1 MLYSL
6 FTHFNNFPGAR
17 LFTYISFRAIIAG
30 VLALCISVW
39 FGKWFIYWMKRHQ
52 FFEKLR
58 EEEEKNGK
66 KKGEDENK
74 VDDKNEEKG
83 FIHWMKKG
91 FEKLC
96 GEEKKKDE
104 KKEEDEKK
112 GRKKN
117 VKMKRR
123 EKNIKKHVPTMGGF
137 VVIVA
142 VLVPCLLLG
151 KLSNIYMI
159 LLLVTTVLMGA
170 LGFADDYVK
179 TIKGDKE
186 GIKPCM
192 KLAGQVTLGLI
203 VGLTLRFSPAVT
215 MNEVVTSRIENNVV
229 VVDKS
234 PEIKSTQTTIPFVK
248 HHNFNY
254 ADLFSWLGEKNM
266 YRAGWIFF
274 VLLTAL
280 VVAALSNGANLNDG
294 MDGMCAGNSAIIA
307 VALLLLAY
315 MSGNVVL
322 TEYFDVM
329 YIPGSEELV
338 VFLASFVGALVG
350 YLWWNGFPA
359 QVFLGDT
366 GSLTIGGIIGVSAMV
381 IHKELMMPLLCGV
394 FLVESISVIIQRG
407 VYKFYKK
414 RGRHV
419 RIWRKAPIHDHF
431 CTTVAQ
437 MKKRDPTSTC
447 FFSDDSR
454 IILGFNK
461 EPDKKLEPKIVL
473 RFCIIT
479 LILAALTILTLKIR

>member
-6 FTHFNNFPGAR
+6 FTHFHNFPGAR

-30 VLALCISVW
+30 VLALCISIW
-39 FGKWFIYWMKRHQ
+39 FGKWFIRWMKRHQ
-52 FFEKLR
+52 FYETQRDEKIDPA
-58 EEEEKNGK
+58 GK
-66 KKGEDENK
+66 
-74 VDDKNEEKG
+74 
-83 FIHWMKKG
+83 
-91 FEKLC
+91 
-96 GEEKKKDE
+96 EKKD
-104 KKEEDEKK
+104 
-112 GRKKN
+112 
-117 VKMKRR
+117 
-123 EKNIKKHVPTMGGF
+123 VPTMGGLI
-137 VVIVA
+137 VIA
-142 VLVPCLLLG
+142 AILVPCLLLG

-159 LLLVTTVLMGA
+159 LLLVTTLLMGA
-170 LGFADDYVK
+170 IGFLDDY
-179 TIKGDKE
+179 IKAFRMNKAGLNGWLK
-186 GIKPCM
+186 I
-192 KLAGQVTLGLI
+192 AGQVTLGLI

-215 MNEVVTSRIENNVV
+215 MNEIVSSSIVDNTVV
-229 VVDKS
+229 VEKS

-274 VLLTAL
+274 VLLTAF

-307 VALLLLAY
+307 IALLVLAY

-366 GSLTIGGIIGVSAMV
+366 GSLAIGGVIGVCAMV

-394 FLVESISVIIQRG
+394 FFMESVSVILQTRY
-407 VYKFYKK
+407 YKYCKK
-414 RGRHV
+414 HGRRGR
-419 RIWRKAPIHDHF
+419 IWKATPIHDHF
-431 CTTVAQ
+431 RTSMDDVRR
-437 MKKRDPTSTC
+437 RDPQCAVIFKGS
-447 FFSDDSR
+447 
-454 IILGFNK
+454 NEK
-461 EPDKKLEPKIVL
+461 HHEVKIVL
-473 RFCIIT
+473 RFCIVT
-479 LILAALTILTLKIR
+479 LILAALTVLTLKIR

>member
-1 MLYSL
+1 MFYSL
-6 FTHFNNFPGAR
+6 FTHFHHFPGAR

-30 VLALCISVW
+30 VLALCISIW
-39 FGKWFIYWMKRHQ
+39 FGKWFIRWMKRHHISETQ
-52 FFEKLR
+52 RDEKIDPA
-58 EEEEKNGK
+58 GK
-66 KKGEDENK
+66 D
-74 VDDKNEEKG
+74 
-83 FIHWMKKG
+83 
-91 FEKLC
+91 
-96 GEEKKKDE
+96 KKD
-104 KKEEDEKK
+104 
-112 GRKKN
+112 
-117 VKMKRR
+117 
-123 EKNIKKHVPTMGGF
+123 VPTMGGLI
-137 VVIVA
+137 VIA
-142 VLVPCLLLG
+142 AILVPCLLMG

-159 LLLVTTVLMGA
+159 LLLATTVLMGA
-170 LGFADDYVK
+170 LGFADDFIK
-179 TIKGDKE
+179 TFRKNKDGLNGWLKI
-186 GIKPCM
+186 
-192 KLAGQVTLGLI
+192 AGQVTLGLI

-215 MNEVVTSRIENNVV
+215 MNEIVSSRIVANAVV
-229 VVDKS
+229 VEKS

-254 ADLFSWLGEKNM
+254 ADMFSWLGEKNM

-274 VLLTAL
+274 VLLTAF

-307 VALLLLAY
+307 IALEVLAY

-359 QVFLGDT
+359 QMFLGDT
-366 GSLTIGGIIGVSAMV
+366 GSLTIGGIIGVCAMV

-394 FLVESISVIIQRG
+394 FLMESVSVIIQRR

-419 RIWRKAPIHDHF
+419 RVWRGTPIHDHF
-431 CTTVAQ
+431 RKTIDDVR
-437 MKKRDPTSTC
+437 KYDPTCTFLFKGGES
-447 FFSDDSR
+447 
-454 IILGFNK
+454 K
-461 EPDKKLEPKIVL
+461 HHEVKIVL
-473 RFCIIT
+473 RFCIVT